1 MKLWNNQKQNEL
13 FQPKKYGDHLC
24 HIKNL
29 SHSKIHNQKA
39 QFENNASAYYI
50 LDGWA
55 YKRFCAIL
63 LRVSLATQFFL
74 FMVRPTSLRWR
85 DSTELSMIE
94 ATNIINQ

>member
-1 MKLWNNQKQNEL
+1 MKLWNNQKQKEL
-13 FQPKKYGDHLC
+13 FQPKKYGGHLC

-55 YKRFCAIL
+55 
-63 LRVSLATQFFL
+63 
-74 FMVRPTSLRWR
+74 
-85 DSTELSMIE
+85 
-94 ATNIINQ
+94 